1 MSGPFRR
8 WWHEHTF
15 AAVGSGTQ
23 MVDNAFFT
31 APGGPVGRV
40 AEVLLLRRYLTRL
53 LRERND
59 FLVAALAE

>member
-1 MSGPFRR
+1 
-8 WWHEHTF
+8 
-15 AAVGSGTQ
+15 